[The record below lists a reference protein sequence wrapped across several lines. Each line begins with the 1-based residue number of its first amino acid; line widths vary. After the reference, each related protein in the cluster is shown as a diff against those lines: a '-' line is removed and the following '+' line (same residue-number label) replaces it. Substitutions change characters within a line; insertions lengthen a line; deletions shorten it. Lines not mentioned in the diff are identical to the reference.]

1 MFVTITNILI
11 FLISIVIVIVI
22 ITTIIIIIT
31 VTIIIISILIVFT
44 VIYLMVVKNVSE
56 AVIRRCFE
64 IYSLEM
70 NAKPATRDKNCFILD
85 VGRDLN
91 PSLIP
96 TELSYEIG
104 GLHAPFFP
112 MVYFKYFE

>member
-22 ITTIIIIIT
+22 ITIIIIIIIIIT
-31 VTIIIISILIVFT
+31 VTITIISILIVFT

-96 TELSYEIG
+96 TELS
-104 GLHAPFFP
+104 
-112 MVYFKYFE
+112 